1 MLRVLHYYRW
11 NSIANL
17 KKGKVIIMKKLLLIA
32 FVSLVLC
39 SCGAKETT
47 YQESPE
53 SSIQEST
60 EQLSESK
67 ADDDEN
73 NSTISENTETE
84 TEELGSNDIES
95 TEAESAESESTDVDS
110 ADALD
115 KASQYYDYYANW
127 LTEFMECTD
136 CSKTIGSEYELIDYA
151 TCKERACFS
160 LADVNQD
167 GIDEL
172 LVAASYDKGNMLRP
186 NIIIPADTWEDAN
199 LGVFDAIYI
208 ESAECVV
215 NNGEYGGTVS
225 FYKLK
230 GSVLE
235 LNDYIEYDFD
245 FEIGDYVNVVYHH
258 ADGSLEEMDVA
269 SFDAE
274 AQRWQ
279 PNVKAQYDLTPEN
292 VQKVLID
299 R

>member
-1 MLRVLHYYRW
+1 MKRLLPVVLL
-11 NSIANL
+11 S
-17 KKGKVIIMKKLLLIA
+17 LL
-32 FVSLVLC
+32 LC
-39 SCGAKETT
+39 SCGAKETK

-127 LTEFMECTD
+127 LNEFMECTD
-136 CSKTIGSEYELIDYA
+136 YSKTIGSEYELIDYA